1 MWSTK
6 RVNSPLDARP
16 FIVIQFLRAVQTR
29 WVARILL
36 VVVVLSLVMMRSL
49 GNFSGGSGDETI
61 ASVGQVDVGVRQFLI
76 RYNSNKNKLQRK
88 IGHRLSTA
96 ELKQSALEGKTLK
109 DVLAYAAI
117 DDFAKANNLSLTDSA
132 QERLLKENKR
142 FHNTEG
148 VFDKELFTRT
158 AHNARMNEG
167 EYLELQH
174 VSQIRNQVIS
184 IAAGDILPKT
194 FTKALS
200 EYFTE
205 ERKFS
210 YIKLTSGVDSAVRS
224 PTQAELKEYYRKNLD
239 KYKSPERRNLVILKV
254 DARGIAQEDNITL
267 EEIAVE
273 YSKRV
278 SAQQKLER
286 RRVQQFIFETRAEAE
301 AAAEAI
307 SEGATFESI
316 LAANNNKISTRD
328 TRLVR
333 KDELPAAIGNIAFSL
348 QMNRVSNIIEG
359 PLGPTLINITEI
371 QQNESIPL
379 KEIRDEIRTY
389 LARVKAA
396 NSLYSIRNMV
406 IDALAGATPL
416 DQIAR
421 QLGLKLRVVKDIDRT
436 GLLPNG
442 TLVKDLPASSDLLDQ
457 AFKAEVGT
465 KSPPIQLKSGGYA
478 WFEVVEITPPRESS
492 FDEVAVLVKRDWISA
507 RKAERLTQIARNMK
521 TRIARGALLDD
532 IARELKVATRTTK
545 FLKRT
550 SKTSGF
556 PRAAIE
562 AGFSGD
568 KDVVAVVDGTEPS
581 EKLIVV
587 VAGRRLGR
595 PQTTAT
601 SRKQVFHANRAAA
614 NDFLFQMVTS
624 LLRANLASINH
635 NLISKVTNPNYR

>member
-478 WFEVVEITPPRESS
+478 WFEVVEITLLAK
-492 FDEVAVLVKRDWISA
+492 AVS
-507 RKAERLTQIARNMK
+507 MK
-521 TRIARGALLDD
+521 SP
-532 IARELKVATRTTK
+532 
-545 FLKRT
+545 FW
-550 SKTSGF
+550 
-556 PRAAIE
+556 
-562 AGFSGD
+562 
-568 KDVVAVVDGTEPS
+568 
-581 EKLIVV
+581 
-587 VAGRRLGR
+587 
-595 PQTTAT
+595 
-601 SRKQVFHANRAAA
+601 
-614 NDFLFQMVTS
+614 
-624 LLRANLASINH
+624 
-635 NLISKVTNPNYR
+635 